1 MWKLKPMPSSLQRSF
16 PNVFPKNRC
25 SFLRHGPSNF
35 PNGQSPSMQLWNC
48 LLVVFFKNTP
58 VTMVS
63 SLQKHPWLKHFAT
76 FLGAILVGR
85 WWWLISK
92 VLAQGSSLILK
103 FIVWRRISLA
113 VAIWAKMAW
122 ISSSWGIAAM
132 RFAGLCSW
140 RHLQSNLDAIR
151 RLRLSSQTSSQT
163 VVLLPKDLWCVS
175 TAAASF
181 PCAIKLILTSSM
193 SIRRLCAVFAKRN
206 LGLVKLVFLLL
217 PRDPSP
223 SHRIF
228 VFTCSSRH

>member
-1 MWKLKPMPSSLQRSF
+1 MWKLKPMPSSLLRSF
-16 PNVFPKNRC
+16 PNVFLKNQC
-25 SFLRHGPSNF
+25 SFLMPGPSNSQS
-35 PNGQSPSMQLWNC
+35 GHSPSMQLWNC
-48 LLVVFFKNTP
+48 LLVASFKNTP

-92 VLAQGSSLILK
+92 GLVQESLLILR
-103 FIVWRRISLA
+103 FIVSRRISLA
-113 VAIWAKMAW
+113 VEIWAKMAW
-122 ISSSWGIAAM
+122 ISSSWGIAAV

-175 TAAASF
+175 TAAVSF

-193 SIRRLCAVFAKRN
+193 SIRRFCVAFAKRD
-206 LGLVKLVFLLL
+206 LDLFKLVF
-217 PRDPSP
+217 
-223 SHRIF
+223 
-228 VFTCSSRH
+228 